1 MKIKKKPAQPAAGMT
16 DGCFLGCRA
25 VGALMRTVEKV
36 DDERLR
42 EVLLDKAICDAVP
55 SGKTPALTTVQR
67 FANAVENFALMELC
81 SVLTKADVVAIARA
95 RESASKAGS
104 GSVHEMI
111 LEMGLGGF
119 LEWAPPETIKSA
131 ATALGLTAVEG
142 CSEVWFGT
150 QEARHAV
157 ADELAMVGLMR
168 MLLAMDEE
176 TLRLFCRLIR
186 TRVLRVAT
194 RESIIDHAMRVV
206 FELVCFLVLRCSL
219 SAGSCLCD
227 LQRPVKK
234 SHGRDDSDG
243 SDDEDGSDSESRD
256 DESSSDGDDE
266 DEDDVKGRR
275 SGGRASPAKRTRT
288 SLTRTPSKR
297 ASSELKQETPAKKGR
312 VSPARKRSHH

>member
-1 MKIKKKPAQPAAGMT
+1 MT

-42 EVLLDKAICDAVP
+42 EVLLDKAVCDAVP

-95 RESASKAGS
+95 RESARKAGS
-104 GSVHEMI
+104 SSGVHEMI

-157 ADELAMVGLMR
+157 ADELTMVGLMR

-206 FELVCFLVLRCSL
+206 FELVCFFFSLLFIVLEC
-219 SAGSCLCD
+219 
-227 LQRPVKK
+227 
-234 SHGRDDSDG
+234 
-243 SDDEDGSDSESRD
+243 
-256 DESSSDGDDE
+256 
-266 DEDDVKGRR
+266 
-275 SGGRASPAKRTRT
+275 
-288 SLTRTPSKR
+288 
-297 ASSELKQETPAKKGR
+297 R
-312 VSPARKRSHH
+312 VIFV